1 MEYAFNMGVA
11 SHFAIHLFF
20 FLWGFATITDENMSN
35 YSFGLENHFEGL
47 PMVMSFIIIVL
58 MLVGWFIRL
67 FKNNAFKR
75 FLSCE

>member
-1 MEYAFNMGVA
+1 MKMNVDAGPKWA
-11 SHFAIHLFF
+11 LLLILAIHLFF

-58 MLVGWFIRL
+58 MLVGWFI
-67 FKNNAFKR
+67 
-75 FLSCE
+75 LSYPEIGLH